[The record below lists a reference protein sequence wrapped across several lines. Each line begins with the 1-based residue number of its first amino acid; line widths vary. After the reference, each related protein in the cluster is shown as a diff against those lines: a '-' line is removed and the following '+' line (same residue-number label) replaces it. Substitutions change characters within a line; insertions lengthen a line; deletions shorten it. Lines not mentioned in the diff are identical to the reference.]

1 LKELLGIKQL
11 SAEEIYEILDLA
23 AEMKKYVLKGERRS
37 LLTGRRVT
45 TLFYEN
51 STRTKTSFELAA
63 SLAGASVNSLDIST
77 SSVQK
82 GESLVDTGKT
92 LDALRTDIVVIRHQI
107 SGAPLFLSKN
117 IKAAVI
123 NAGDGAHEHPTQAL
137 LDFFT
142 MRERFGTLRGLK
154 VAIIGDVKH
163 SRVARSNLW
172 GLLKLGAYVT
182 LCAPKTLL
190 PVGFDSFCRVTDNPR
205 EAVAGADVV
214 MGLRIQLERQK
225 QGLFPSLREYNSLW
239 GIDEELLSLAGPDAV
254 VMHPGPV
261 NRGVEIGSGV
271 LDGEKSLVLEQVTN
285 GVAVRMAVLSLIGKE
300 LQEV

>member
-1 LKELLGIKQL
+1 MKELLGIKQL

-182 LCAPKTLL
+182 LL

>member
-1 LKELLGIKQL
+1 
-11 SAEEIYEILDLA
+11 
-23 AEMKKYVLKGERRS
+23 M
-37 LLTGRRVT
+37 T

-142 MRERFGTLRGLK
+142 MCERFGTLRGLK

-163 SRVARSNLW
+163 SLRCAQQS
-172 GLLKLGAYVT
+172 LGA
-182 LCAPKTLL
+182 A
-190 PVGFDSFCRVTDNPR
+190 
-205 EAVAGADVV
+205 
-214 MGLRIQLERQK
+214 
-225 QGLFPSLREYNSLW
+225 
-239 GIDEELLSLAGPDAV
+239 
-254 VMHPGPV
+254 
-261 NRGVEIGSGV
+261 
-271 LDGEKSLVLEQVTN
+271 
-285 GVAVRMAVLSLIGKE
+285 
-300 LQEV
+300 